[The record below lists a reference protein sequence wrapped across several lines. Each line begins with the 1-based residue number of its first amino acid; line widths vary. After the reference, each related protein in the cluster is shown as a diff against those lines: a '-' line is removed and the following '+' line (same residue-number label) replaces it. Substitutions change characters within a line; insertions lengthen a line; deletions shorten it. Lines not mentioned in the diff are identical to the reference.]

1 MAVIKVGDVATR
13 ETAESGGKSIAGND
27 TFTIVVKGEYE
38 SMLPLLPIKGDP
50 WAGYEGFF
58 VDSAKLEKGPGG
70 SGICRIELVENQ
82 AAEYTFENTELSDL
96 WEIDWRPHEKPLLSN
111 PKYKTLETY
120 GDVTEEFIDIEL
132 WRNEP
137 DAALRK
143 AFQYQNGMDTSEPP
157 APVIVT
163 LSASMQAVAKLILK
177 GVESYIVP
185 APVIT
190 RTRTYRRR
198 KTFGGIGFL
207 EVPQVAPPGY
217 TFLKTGDNWKQND
230 GEKTWTRRE
239 EWTGGDSI
247 EESLYVEGTS
257 T

>member
-1 MAVIKVGDVATR
+1 MGVITVGDVSNR
-13 ETAESGGKSIAGND
+13 ETSDSGIKRIGGND
-27 TFTIVVKGEYE
+27 SFTIIVKGVYAA
-38 SMLPLLPIKGDP
+38 MLPFMPVKGDVLADYP
-50 WAGYEGFF
+50 TFY
-58 VDSAKLEKGPGG
+58 VDSATLEHGLGG

-82 AAEYTFENTELSDL
+82 DAVYTFENNHLTDL
-96 WEIDWRPHEKPLLSN
+96 WEIDWRPHEKPILCN
-111 PKYKTLETY
+111 PIYIPYKDQFIKLEC
-120 GDVTEEFIDIEL
+120 

-137 DAALRK
+137 DNAYRVLFK
-143 AFQYQNGMDTSEPP
+143 YQDGVDGNGD
-157 APVIVT
+157 PVLVE
-163 LSASMQAVAKLILK
+163 LSSQMQAVAALILK

-198 KTFGGIGFL
+198 RTFGGIGFL
-207 EVPQVAPPGY
+207 EIPSVAPSGY
-217 TFLKTGDNWKQND
+217 KFLKTGDNWKQND